1 MAYGEPF
8 VTSCEAKVD
17 YSGLLDDVFKTMIF
31 PKMCKGM
38 DNVVLLS
45 FLHGWRLVFK
55 GWKEVSCTNVVW
67 RVFQVSKVDVAA
79 SHWSRGEDI
88 MPKPLSNDVWKHSLK
103 VLQNKRIQKKVKEDV
118 SLVSILKFENIKNEM
133 DLLLGD
139 KVLGQCQEALEDCE
153 CDIMFA

>member
-1 MAYGEPF
+1 MPYGEPF
-8 VTSCEAKVD
+8 VTSYEAKVD
-17 YSGLLDDVFKTMIF
+17 YNGLLDDVFKTMIF

-67 RVFQVSKVDVAA
+67 RVFQVSKIDVATF
-79 SHWSRGEDI
+79 HWSKGEDI
-88 MPKPLSNDVWKHSLK
+88 MPKPLSYDVWKHSLK

-118 SLVSILKFENIKNEM
+118 SLVSILKLAKVKNEM

-139 KVLGQCQEALEDCE
+139 KVPGQSEETLEDCE
-153 CDIMFA
+153 CDVMSA